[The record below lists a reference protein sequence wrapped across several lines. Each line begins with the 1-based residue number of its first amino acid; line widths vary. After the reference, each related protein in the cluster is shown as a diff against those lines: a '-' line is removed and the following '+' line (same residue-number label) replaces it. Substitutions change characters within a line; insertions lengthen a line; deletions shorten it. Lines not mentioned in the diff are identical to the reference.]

1 MNPNTILFIIVGL
14 VIFSYILSIILY
26 FITSRKVNSL
36 NLDIPII
43 VGNINSLNSSVNSLV
58 KSNLS
63 FNMSPRKTVTIGIGQ
78 SFKLTTLIQGDQTVL
93 FKIVYNNGSYLG
105 YIDYTGDITSWGINK
120 IATTVLWDKAGID
133 IDVDKAKANGDVKI
147 INNNTSQI
155 ILKDLSYG
163 YISFPSV
170 VPR

>member
-1 MNPNTILFIIVGL
+1 MKTIMNPNTILFIIVGL

-26 FITSRKVNSL
+26 FITSRKV
-36 NLDIPII
+36 
-43 VGNINSLNSSVNSLV
+43 NSLNSSVNSLV

-133 IDVDKAKANGDVKI
+133 IDVDKANGDVKI

>member
-1 MNPNTILFIIVGL
+1 MKTIMNPNTILFIIVGL

-43 VGNINSLNSSVNSLV
+43 VGNINSLNSSVNS
-58 KSNLS
+58 
-63 FNMSPRKTVTIGIGQ
+63 
-78 SFKLTTLIQGDQTVL
+78 VL